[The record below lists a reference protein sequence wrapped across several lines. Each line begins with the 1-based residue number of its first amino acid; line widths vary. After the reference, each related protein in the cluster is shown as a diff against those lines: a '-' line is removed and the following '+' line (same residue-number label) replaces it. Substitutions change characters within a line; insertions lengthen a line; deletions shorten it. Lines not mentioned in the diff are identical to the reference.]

1 MAICESGF
9 SFDFPAGATV
19 KFDDTQYY
27 RNNFNALSGGKGVDI
42 LHASDSSV
50 IFLEIKNCL
59 GNEADNRWRLGR
71 NNSKLHLAQ
80 DKDQRRDSFDVEMAQ
95 KTAMTLACLTGAAI
109 SRERRE
115 TTEKV
120 LPFFDALMDGKIS
133 ACEKKF
139 HVILFLEGNF
149 SSKTRTKK
157 MQMQELQASIR
168 NKLRWLNCTVS
179 VVDSSTYP
187 SQLFQVSRQ
196 TAQ

>member
-19 KFDDTQYY
+19 KFDDTPYY
-27 RNNFNALSGGKGVDI
+27 RKYFNALPGGKGVDI

-59 GNEADNRWRLGR
+59 GNEADNRWRLGT

-80 DKDQRRDSFDVEMAQ
+80 DKDQGRDGFDVEMAK

-109 SRERRE
+109 SHELRE
-115 TTEKV
+115 TTEDI

-133 ACEKKF
+133 ACEREF
-139 HVILFLEGNF
+139 HVILFLEGDF
-149 SSKTRTKK
+149 SCKTRSKK
-157 MQMQELQASIR
+157 MLMRELQTSVR
-168 NKLRWLNCTVS
+168 KKLRWLNCTVS

-187 SQLFQVSRQ
+187 AQLFQVSPQ
-196 TAQ
+196 AAQ